1 MMAFLRRML
10 PGFLATCL
18 LLVLLFVG
26 NGLFFAARTS
36 PYGRTTRH
44 APRRFDHGQRTVKIM
59 AWNLAKAFAITNE
72 GRFDSVA
79 AVNARL
85 EHFAQVIR
93 DEDPDFVFLS
103 EVMVAAGPMHY
114 DQVLFLVEAAEMH
127 AWAFGENYNIGVPG
141 FRAVGGNAILS
152 RYPIEPLAN
161 PNLAGRRPF
170 FVGRNNRRVLWCT
183 VHLAGQEL
191 LLASIHNDSFNL
203 ENNRKQ
209 TQEILDFAGA
219 RPAILAGDF
228 NAEPGT
234 PSIDLVLSSRN
245 AAGDVHAGPTFPA
258 DAPTRRLDYIFAPSR
273 WELLEFRILEDTVS
287 DHLPIVAVY
296 RIP

>member
-1 MMAFLRRML
+1 ML

-18 LLVLLFVG
+18 LLVLLFIG
-26 NGLFFAARTS
+26 NGLFFASGTA

-44 APRRFDHGQRTVKIM
+44 APRRFDHGRRTVKIM

-72 GRFDSVA
+72 GWLDSVA

-85 EHFAQVIR
+85 EHFARVIR

-114 DQVLFLVEAAEMH
+114 DQVRFLVEGTGMH
-127 AWAFGENYNIGVPG
+127 AWAFGENYNIGIPG

-152 RYPIEPLAN
+152 RHAIEPLAN
-161 PNLAGRRPF
+161 PDLAGRRPF
-170 FVGRNNRRVLWCT
+170 YRARNNRRVLWCT
-183 VHLAGQEL
+183 THLAGQEL
-191 LLASIHNDSFNL
+191 LLASIHTDSFNL
-203 ENNRKQ
+203 ENNLVQ
-209 TQEILDFAGA
+209 TRQILDFAGA
-219 RPAILAGDF
+219 RPAVLAGDF

-234 PSIDLVLSSRN
+234 ASIDLILASRN
-245 AAGDVHAGPTFPA
+245 ARGDLESGPTFPA
-258 DAPTRRLDYIFAPSR
+258 DAPTRRLDYIFAPSH

-287 DHLPIVAVY
+287 DHRPVVALY